1 MLRPKGE
8 QQPSVSLLNAAFAS
22 FQQYQLMN
30 CFVVI
35 RVCRTI
41 TNNSFSFLHNE
52 EAEKELENVG
62 EREDILWCKTSR
74 EFSFDS
80 LRIKDSKL

>member
-1 MLRPKGE
+1 MLRRKGE

-30 CFVVI
+30 RFVVI

-41 TNNSFSFLHNE
+41 TKYSFSFLHNE
-52 EAEKELENVG
+52 EAEEELENEG
-62 EREDILWCKTSR
+62 EREDICGVGLR
-74 EFSFDS
+74 EKFP
-80 LRIKDSKL
+80 LTH